1 MKLRE
6 QSSTSSQKII
16 MPDNELVGVKKS
28 EDNKP
33 EEKEE
38 AKLPKPTGW
47 RLLVLPFKM
56 KEKTK
61 GGIVLAETTLE
72 RQQVASQVGLVMAMG
87 PDCYKDKERY
97 PDGPWCKV
105 NDWVMFARYAG
116 SRIKIDGGEMR
127 LLNDDEV
134 LATIDS
140 PEDILHE
147 F

>member
-1 MKLRE
+1 MKE
-6 QSSTSSQKII
+6 QSSILT
-16 MPDNELVGVKKS
+16 PNNDLVGVKKS
-28 EDNKP
+28 K
-33 EEKEE
+33 KEE
-38 AKLPKPTGW
+38 PKLPKPTGW
-47 RLLVLPFKM
+47 RMIVLPFKM

-61 GGIVLAETTLE
+61 GGLVLAETTLE
-72 RQQVASQVGLVMAMG
+72 KQQVASQVGLVLAMG
-87 PDCYKDKERY
+87 SQCYKDKERY
-97 PDGPWCKV
+97 PEGPWCKEK
-105 NDWVMFARYAG
+105 DWIMFARYAG

>member
-1 MKLRE
+1 MKE
-6 QSSTSSQKII
+6 QSSILTPNNDLI
-16 MPDNELVGVKKS
+16 GVKKS
-28 EDNKP
+28 EKK
-33 EEKEE
+33 EKEKEKEE
-38 AKLPKPTGW
+38 GKIPQPTGW
-47 RLLVLPFKM
+47 RIMVLPFKM

-61 GGIVLAETTLE
+61 GGLVLAETTLE
-72 RQQVASQVGLVMAMG
+72 KQQVASQCGLVLAMG
-87 PDCYKDKERY
+87 PQCYKDKERY
-97 PDGPWCKV
+97 PEGPWCKV

-116 SRIKIDGGEMR
+116 SRIKIEGGEIR

>member
-1 MKLRE
+1 MEKE
-6 QSSTSSQKII
+6 QSSILT
-16 MPDNELVGVKKS
+16 PNNDLVGVKKS
-28 EDNKP
+28 K
-33 EEKEE
+33 KEE
-38 AKLPKPTGW
+38 GKVPQPTGW

-61 GGIVLAETTLE
+61 GGLVLAETTLE
-72 RQQVASQVGLVMAMG
+72 KQQVASQCGLVLAMG
-87 PDCYKDKERY
+87 PDCYRDKERY
-97 PDGPWCKV
+97 PEGPWCKV

-116 SRIKIDGGEMR
+116 SRIKIDGGEIR